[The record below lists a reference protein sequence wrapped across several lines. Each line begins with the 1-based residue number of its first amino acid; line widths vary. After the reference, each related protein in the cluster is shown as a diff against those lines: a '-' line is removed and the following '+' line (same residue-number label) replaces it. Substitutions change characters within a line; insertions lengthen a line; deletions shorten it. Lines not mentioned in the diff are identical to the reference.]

1 MKSEKDI
8 LVEVA
13 VMYYLEGKT
22 QAEISK
28 ELYMSRPKISRL
40 LQKARETN
48 IVDIKINYDSDA
60 FLRLKRAF
68 THRFNVENVIVVKT
82 LKSENDT
89 ITELGKA
96 AASELKYHL
105 KDNMI
110 IGMSWG
116 RTVKRMVDAFKPKAF
131 KNISVVELFGAV
143 NYRDEQPEMMSI
155 GYDFSHKVSG
165 TFFPL
170 PAPVYIHNESVRHEL
185 LKTPMIRETL
195 EKTNQCDLI
204 VTSMGV
210 VNSRLP
216 QKIWDTYV
224 DEDAQKTIKEA
235 GGIGYLLARFFNH
248 DGEFIKHK
256 INDNVIGIQLENI
269 RRNNIFLVAG
279 GVSKYKAIYAFLKA
293 GYVHTLVCDDVTMK
307 KILSYDQHLK
317 GE

>member
-1 MKSEKDI
+1 MKSETDI

-22 QAEISK
+22 QAQISK

-40 LQKARETN
+40 LQKARDHH

-68 THRFNVENVIVVKT
+68 THRFNVENVVVVKT

-105 KDNMI
+105 KNDMI

-116 RTVKRMVDAFKPKAF
+116 RTVKRMVDAFKPKPF

-143 NYRDEQPEMMSI
+143 NYRDERPEMMSI
-155 GYDFSHKVSG
+155 GYDFSHKVNG

-170 PAPVYIHNESVRHEL
+170 PAPVYIHNENVRNEL
-185 LKTPMIRETL
+185 IKSPMIRETL
-195 EKTNQCDLI
+195 AKADQCDLI

-235 GGIGYLLARFFNH
+235 GGVGYLLARFFNSE
-248 DGEFIKHK
+248 GQFIEHK
-256 INDNVIGIQLENI
+256 INDNVIGIQVESI
-269 RRNNIFLVAG
+269 RRNKLFLVAG
-279 GVSKYKAIYAFLKA
+279 GTSKYKALYGFLKA